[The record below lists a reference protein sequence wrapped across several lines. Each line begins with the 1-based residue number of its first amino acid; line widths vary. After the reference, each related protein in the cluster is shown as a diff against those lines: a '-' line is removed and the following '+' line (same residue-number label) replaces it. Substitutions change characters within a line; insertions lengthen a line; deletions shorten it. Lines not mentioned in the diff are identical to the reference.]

1 MDEKEIKVSLTV
13 DLRALR
19 ILYKAVCRAYDTW
32 PGGEPQ
38 EQVDLENMK
47 KDMYRCLYD
56 TLLENDLV

>member
-19 ILYKAVCRAYDTW
+19 ILYEAVCRAYDTW
-32 PGGEPQ
+32 PGGDAQ
-38 EQVDLENMK
+38 EQVNLEKMK